1 MWTPKL
7 VEDGSPVFQR
17 IAAAIAADIS
27 RKKLAPGELLPTT
40 RALAEALGVTVGTVA
55 RSYQEVS
62 RTGLIEAGGRRGT
75 RVATT
80 PPKAPSIMQSGTGL
94 VDLRGHRCVSPLFES
109 EVRSAMRSCA
119 SESVLAQVLEYQEG
133 SGLSKYRE
141 AGAAWFTHT
150 SLEHPDPAQL
160 TVCNGAQHAL
170 ACCLLALTEP
180 GNVIAT
186 ESLTYSGLKAVA
198 SAHHLTLCG
207 VDSDDQGL
215 IPEALEEAALRDK
228 VKVLVCVPDIH
239 NPTSVTWS
247 EERRDAIA
255 KVVQKHGIFVIED
268 SVYSGLVAVKKKSL
282 SSRLGDQAMRITG
295 LSKTVAPGLRAGFID
310 APMQQLARLSDAVRA
325 TSWMASPL
333 SLEVATNMINSG
345 AAARVLEDNST
356 RLNMLNALA
365 LPMLDG
371 LVVRSDA
378 HSPHLWIE
386 LPEPWSNEHAVQQ
399 LRIEGFLVASA
410 DNFSTRR
417 DHGHHG
423 VRISLG
429 AAPDTISLVS
439 ALRAVRH
446 VLLGGSPLRSMTA

>member
-1 MWTPKL
+1 MWIPKL

-27 RKKLAPGELLPTT
+27 RSRLAPGELLPTT
-40 RALAEALGVTVGTVA
+40 RALAEVLGITVGTVA
-55 RSYQEVS
+55 RAYQEVS

-75 RVATT
+75 RVAAR
-80 PPKAPSIMQSGTGL
+80 PPKAQSILQPGSGL
-94 VDLRGHRCVSPLFES
+94 VDLRGHRCVSPLFEA
-109 EVRSAMRSCA
+109 EVRIAMRSCA

-133 SGLSKYRE
+133 SGLTKYRE
-141 AGAAWFTHT
+141 AGATWFTHT
-150 SLEHPDPAQL
+150 SLEHHDPARL

-180 GNVIAT
+180 GDAVAT
-186 ESLTYSGLKAVA
+186 ESLTYSGLKAVT
-198 SAHHLTLCG
+198 SAHRLKLCG
-207 VDSDDQGL
+207 LATDDQGL
-215 IPEALEEAALRDK
+215 IPEALEEAVQHDGIK
-228 VKVLVCVPDIH
+228 ILVCVPDIH
-239 NPTSVTWS
+239 NPTSLTWS
-247 EERRDAIA
+247 ELRRDAIA
-255 KVVQKHGIFVIED
+255 QVVHKHGLFVIED
-268 SVYSGLVAVKKKSL
+268 SVYSGLVAVKKRSL

-310 APMQQLARLSDAVRA
+310 APVQHLARLSDAVRA

-345 AAARVLEDNST
+345 AAARVLEDNSS
-356 RLNMLNALA
+356 RLKMLNALA
-365 LPMLDG
+365 LPMLEG
-371 LVVRSDA
+371 LVVRNHP

-386 LPEPWSNEHAVQQ
+386 LPEPWSNENAVQQ

-429 AAPDTISLVS
+429 AAPDAISLVS

-446 VLLGGSPLRSMTA
+446 VLFGGTPLRSVTA